1 MKPASKRLVQG
12 LAALRL
18 GTLLGRAKP
27 APPALSDL
35 PPGFDGERYLELN
48 HDVRAAGIAPAAHY
62 LLYGRHEGRS
72 FAAPP
77 AITDEPAKSPL
88 LVHLI
93 QEALPPGFDSRLYLE
108 LNPDVQAAGSDPI
121 EHFLLHGRAE
131 GRPYQLAPAP
141 TEEEP
146 TLALEELP
154 AGFDGALYLQLHPD
168 LQAAGVDPVRHYLQ
182 HGSAEGRAIAPPDPA
197 QAQKDALAQLPADFD
212 PELYRKLHLDLAD
225 PAIDGIAHYLH
236 FGRHEQRA
244 YTLPA
249 LDLSEGRWQADRE
262 TVLVVCHEASRTG
275 APILG
280 LNLVQ
285 SLLERYNVVAVLL
298 GDGPLVDAFRRSGAA
313 VALLPA
319 ARLSNL
325 LARNLVTQLC
335 QRYRFKFA
343 LVNSIVSGLMFEPLA
358 EAFVPTIGLVHEFA
372 SYTRPHGAFRN
383 ALLWSTEIVFS
394 AKVTM
399 ENAYAEYPDLPRRS
413 ARILPQGPCR
423 LPETGLEQAALA
435 SEQDAL
441 RRQMRPPEARDATLV
456 LGVGFVQLRK
466 GVELFIECA
475 ARVARLPGG
484 GNCRFVWIGKGYQ
497 PDQDVAYSVYLA
509 DQVRRAGLEQQLVF
523 IDETIAIETA
533 YEEADIMLLSSRLD
547 PLPNVAIDALASRLP
562 VLCFDRTTGIADFL
576 AESGLRE
583 YCVADYLDTSMMAS
597 KVVALAN
604 DAALRGHVAA
614 RSQAAAASYFNM
626 ERYIASLEQLALCA
640 AQRIEQERA
649 DTRTIVESGM
659 FQPALASM
667 PGEAGTLEAQVRRYV
682 RAWASGIDL
691 HMPHPGF
698 RPELY
703 REQQGTVAENTDP
716 FAHYLRAGQ
725 PPGAWNC

>member
-1 MKPASKRLVQG
+1 MKPANKRWG
-12 LAALRL
+12 RWLAATRL
-18 GTLLGRAKP
+18 GSLFGSARP
-27 APPALSDL
+27 APPSLGDL
-35 PPGFDGERYLELN
+35 PSGFDGERYLQL
-48 HDVRAAGIAPAAHY
+48 HPDLLAAGVDPVRHY
-62 LLYGRHEGRS
+62 LLYGRNEGRS
-72 FAAPP
+72 FSVPP
-77 AITDEPAKSPL
+77 APLEAPAQSAL
-88 LVHLI
+88 LARLI
-93 QEALPPGFDSRLYLE
+93 QDALPPGFDSRLYLE
-108 LNPDVQAAGSDPI
+108 LNPDVQAARSDPV

-131 GRPYQLAPAP
+131 GRPYQLASALVEE
-141 TEEEP
+141 TEP
-146 TLALEELP
+146 PALEDLP
-154 AGFDGALYLQLHPD
+154 AGFDGELYLHLHPD
-168 LQAAGVDPVRHYLQ
+168 LQAAGVDPVRHYLRY
-182 HGSAEGRAIAPPDPA
+182 GRAEGRAFAAPA
-197 QAQKDALAQLPADFD
+197 QDDALAQLPADFD

-225 PAIDGIAHYLH
+225 PAIDSAAHYLH

-249 LDLSEGRWQADRE
+249 LELSEGRWQADRE
-262 TVLVVCHEASRTG
+262 TVMVVCHEASRTG

-285 SLLERYNVVAVLL
+285 SLAGRYNVVAVLL
-298 GDGPLVDAFRRSGAA
+298 GDGPLVDAFRHAGAA

-319 ARLSNL
+319 ARLSSL

-343 LVNSIVSGLMFEPLA
+343 LVNSIVSGLLFEPLA

-383 ALLWSTEIVFS
+383 ALLWSTEVVFS

-413 ARILPQGPCR
+413 ARILPQGRCR
-423 LPETGLEQAALA
+423 LPDTGLEQAALA
-435 SEQDAL
+435 RAQDDL
-441 RRQMRPPEARDATLV
+441 RRQMRPLGAKDATLV
-456 LGVGFVQLRK
+456 LGVGYVQLRK

-523 IDETIAIETA
+523 IDETAAIETA

-583 YCVADYLDTSMMAS
+583 YCIADYLDTSMMAN

-604 DAALRGHVAA
+604 DVALRARIAA
-614 RSQAAAASYFNM
+614 SSQAAAATYFSM
-626 ERYIASLEQLALCA
+626 ERYVASLEQLAHSA
-640 AQRIEQERA
+640 ALRVEQERA
-649 DTRTIVESGM
+649 DTCTIVESGQ
-659 FQPALASM
+659 FQPALAGL
-667 PGEAGTLEAQVRRYV
+667 PGDGGTLEAQVRRYV

-703 REQQGTVAENTDP
+703 REQHGAAAANTDP